1 MMRVGVAVRSRA
13 VILASVV
20 TAGLAL
26 RAEPPTGVMSLA
38 IAGRSNT
45 TPWVASDGPLV
56 AVVWGAS
63 AEGKTDVFLAVSR
76 DSGKTFGTPV
86 QVNAI
91 PGEARLGGELPPRVA
106 VTAGRGSAIPEI
118 VVLWTARDPATT
130 IKSARSRDG
139 GRTFEPPVVLQGPEA
154 AGDRGWPSL
163 ALDSRGTAH
172 AIWLD
177 HRGLSAARAAGVSR
191 DHRKG
196 AGHDGVAMA
205 QKSGLYYSAETGTA
219 PTERELAKG
228 VCYCCKTALAAG
240 ADQAVF
246 AAWRHVY
253 PGNIRDIAFTFSR
266 DGGRSFAEP
275 VRVSEDT
282 WAINGCPDDGP
293 AIAVDAGGQ
302 VHLAWPTVVGGSNP
316 EGALF
321 YASTRDGRTF
331 TPRTRIPTLG
341 SARPTHPQIVVDRR
355 GRIVV
360 AWDELLDG
368 QRVAAA
374 REVTRPSDQRVDFGP
389 VIMLSPGGPA
399 TYPVLAATDSG
410 LVAVW
415 TTGGDAS
422 VIQTRAISLP

>member
-1 MMRVGVAVRSRA
+1 MMRVGVAVRISG
-13 VILASVV
+13 VVLASVAV
-20 TAGLAL
+20 WSLAL
-26 RAEPPTGVMSLA
+26 RAEPPTGASSLA
-38 IAGRSNT
+38 IAGRSNA

-63 AEGKTDVFLAVSR
+63 IADKTDVFLAVSH

-86 QVNAI
+86 QVNMI

-106 VTAGRGSAIPEI
+106 LTAGRGPSTAEV
-118 VVLWTARDPATT
+118 VVLWTARSAATS
-130 IKSARSRDG
+130 IKRARSRDG
-139 GRTFEPPVVLQGPEA
+139 GRTFEPPVELQGA
-154 AGDRGWPSL
+154 DATGDRGWPSL
-163 ALDSRGTAH
+163 ALDGRGTTH

-177 HRGLSAARAAGVSR
+177 HRGLAARSANASR
-191 DHRKG
+191 DHKSG
-196 AGHDGVAMA
+196 AAHDGVAMA
-205 QKSGLYYSAETGTA
+205 RKSGLYYAAGTPMA
-219 PTERELAKG
+219 GRELAKG
-228 VCYCCKTALAAG
+228 VCYCCKTALTAG
-240 ADQAVF
+240 ADRAVY

-293 AIAVDAGGQ
+293 AIAVDRGGQ
-302 VHLAWPTVVGGSNP
+302 VHLAWPTVVGGPNP

-374 REVTRPSDQRVDFGP
+374 REVTRPWGQRVDFGQ
-389 VIMLSPGGPA
+389 VITLSPGGPA

-410 LVAVW
+410 VVAVW

-422 VIQTRAISLP
+422 VIQARTIPLP